1 MLRALAMAL
10 MASALLLTGCA
21 SKVNYGDATDVE
33 TVTIDFGSTDLQMI
47 ANQMV
52 DDLLTFPP
60 VVQLTQQRRPV
71 VFVDQVQN
79 RTTEHIDTESVTDS
93 IRTRLIQSGK
103 FRFVDMKVVERVR
116 QQFDFQLESGMVDP
130 ATAVTMGRQIGAE
143 FMLYGALTSIVKRS
157 GKTQDVYYK
166 FTLNLMN
173 LDSGIIEW
181 SSEKEI
187 RKTKSRSLF
196 GR

>member
-1 MLRALAMAL
+1 MAL
-10 MASALLLTGCA
+10 MASALVLTGCT
-21 SKVNYGDATDVE
+21 KVQYGDATDVE

-60 VVQLTQQRRPV
+60 VVQLTQERRPV
-71 VFVDQVQN
+71 VFVDHVQN

-130 ATAVTMGRQIGAE
+130 ATEVTMGRQVGAE
-143 FMLYGALTSIVKRS
+143 FMLYGALTSITKRS

-173 LDSGIIEW
+173 LESGIIEW

-187 RKTKSRSLF
+187 RKTRSRSLF